1 MKKILFATDGSHNS
15 REAAKLLS
23 RLFCGETLDLVVVTV
38 LQVPYNILRAGTSI
52 QQEKM
57 IAAERAA
64 AVVAFEEI
72 KKIFEHS
79 DSKLRH
85 VTREGHCGKEICE
98 LAANENAEL
107 IVTGAKGRSTIERTL
122 LGSTSDYVAHHA
134 PCSVLVA
141 RSAESKDL
149 TSKDPTT
156 NFQIVIGYQT
166 TEASKHALEE
176 FRLANW
182 QIQSDVHLVSA
193 ISLLSSFQTEIVVDT
208 EKIQQTTNDA
218 LLEAKASLSQSGIDA
233 TTHLIEADHIADSL
247 VDYAEQHACD
257 LLVVGENQHNILS
270 RIIMGSVSRFVLR
283 YAPCSVWISRNQR
296 QADS

>member
-15 REAAKLLS
+15 REAARLLS
-23 RLFCGETLDLVVVTV
+23 RLSCGETLDLVVVTV
-38 LQVPYNILRAGTSI
+38 LQVPYIVLRAGTSV

-57 IAAERAA
+57 IAAERAS

-72 KKIFEHS
+72 KKIFDHT

-98 LAANENAEL
+98 LAVNENAEL

-141 RSAESKDL
+141 RSTE
-149 TSKDPTT
+149 SKDPTT

-166 TEASKHALEE
+166 TEAAKHALEE

-208 EKIQQTTNDA
+208 EKIQQTANDA
-218 LLEAKASLSQSGIDA
+218 LLEARASLSQSGIDA

-296 QADS
+296 QTDS

>member
-15 REAAKLLS
+15 REAARLLS
-23 RLFCGETLDLVVVTV
+23 RLSRGEALDLVVVTV
-38 LQVPYNILRAGTSI
+38 LQVPYIVLRASASV
-52 QQEKM
+52 QQKKM
-57 IAAERAA
+57 IAAERAS
-64 AVVAFEEI
+64 AVAAFEEI
-72 KKIFEHS
+72 KKIFDHT

-141 RSAESKDL
+141 RSAESKD
-149 TSKDPTT
+149 PTT

-166 TEASKHALEE
+166 TEAAKHALEE
-176 FRLANW
+176 FRRANW

-208 EKIQQTTNDA
+208 EKIQQTANDA
-218 LLEAKASLSQSGIDA
+218 LLEARASLSQSGIDA

-296 QADS
+296 QTDS

>member
-15 REAAKLLS
+15 REAARLLS
-23 RLFCGETLDLVVVTV
+23 RLSCGETLDLVVVTV
-38 LQVPYNILRAGTSI
+38 LQVPYIVLRAGTSV

-57 IAAERAA
+57 IAAERAS
-64 AVVAFEEI
+64 AVAAFEEI
-72 KKIFEHS
+72 KKTFDHS

-85 VTREGHCGKEICE
+85 IIREGHCGKEICE
-98 LAANENAEL
+98 LASNENAEL

-141 RSAESKDL
+141 RSAESKD
-149 TSKDPTT
+149 PTT
-156 NFQIVIGYQT
+156 NFQIAIGYQT
-166 TEASKHALEE
+166 TESAQHAVEE

-208 EKIQQTTNDA
+208 EKIQQTANDA

-296 QADS
+296 QTDS